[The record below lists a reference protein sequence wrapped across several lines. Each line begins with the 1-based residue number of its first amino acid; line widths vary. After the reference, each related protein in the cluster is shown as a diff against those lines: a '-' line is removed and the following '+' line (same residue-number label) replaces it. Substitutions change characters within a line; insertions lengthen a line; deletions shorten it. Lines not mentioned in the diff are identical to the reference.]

1 MPRPAPG
8 HRLHRGGPEWSPAP
22 GGESDGA
29 NFYEANLT
37 DARLDGAEPQSVNL
51 TRAVVNAEGTTFHG
65 ASVDAHTCRPD
76 GVVQEKVD
84 SVTVTNDGQWL
95 GGSAGA
101 KPVR

>member
-1 MPRPAPG
+1 M
-8 HRLHRGGPEWSPAP
+8 
-22 GGESDGA
+22 
-29 NFYEANLT
+29 
-37 DARLDGAEPQSVNL
+37 
-51 TRAVVNAEGTTFHG
+51 VNAEGTTFHG